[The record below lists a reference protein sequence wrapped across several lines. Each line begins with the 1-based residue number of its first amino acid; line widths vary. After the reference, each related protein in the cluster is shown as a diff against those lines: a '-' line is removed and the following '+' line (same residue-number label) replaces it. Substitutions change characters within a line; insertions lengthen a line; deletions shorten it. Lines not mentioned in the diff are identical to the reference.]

1 MKIFIFKLL
10 VSLIF
15 LYVFFELTI
24 GSRIDYFTNKI
35 NMFTDHQSRLDFK
48 NKLKNEMKK
57 GIEKENYFTED
68 ERILISDFINKI
80 KKELSVENNK

>member
-15 LYVFFELTI
+15 LFIFFELTI

-35 NMFTDHQSRLDFK
+35 NMFSDHQSRLDFK
-48 NKLKNEMKK
+48 NKIKNEMRK
-57 GIEKENYFTED
+57 GIEKDNYFTEE

-80 KKELSVENNK
+80 KSELSTEKK

>member
-35 NMFTDHQSRLDFK
+35 NMFTDHQSRLDIK
-48 NKLKNEMKK
+48 NKIKNEMRK

-80 KKELSVENNK
+80 NKELSLENNK

>member
-48 NKLKNEMKK
+48 NKVKNEMKK

>member
-35 NMFTDHQSRLDFK
+35 NMFTDHQSRLIFK
-48 NKLKNEMKK
+48 NKVKNEMKK